1 MVPMA
6 QRRVQTS
13 KECIWRIGSMKKLAG
28 IQSSDAGQFLN
39 YCRTAPHFIHADNLL
54 DEHQF
59 IITRKAIRKMT

>member
-1 MVPMA
+1 
-6 QRRVQTS
+6 
-13 KECIWRIGSMKKLAG
+13 MKKLAG